1 MADGEPHVF
10 GDRVYL
16 FGSHDTPG
24 SESFCLEDYEFFS
37 APLDDLSHWTSRGT
51 NYSAKQDPLYGE
63 NACYLYAPDVVR
75 GNDGRYYLYY
85 CLAGW
90 KGKGGYSHPISV
102 AVCNS
107 PDGKYDYYGVVQN
120 PDGTP
125 YMMLDALTKASP
137 ENEYIWRWYRNG
149 GDITHARLLHCSKAY
164 RQEML
169 DIIQTLPVNL
179 EIRCGGTDYLLV
191 HGGPL
196 GYRHRY
202 DDPVR
207 DSVWMR
213 LDETTAL
220 PEGKTVIFG
229 HTPTCHYQS
238 DSPMRIYH
246 AADGLYA
253 QNAG

>member
-1 MADGEPHVF
+1 MIYVLSDIHGHYSQYKSIMRQINLQRDDHLYVLGDCVDRNPF
-10 GDRVYL
+10 GLKILKELYL
-16 FGSHDTPG
+16 MS
-24 SESFCLEDYEFFS
+24 
-37 APLDDLSHWTSRGT
+37 
-51 NYSAKQDPLYGE
+51 
-63 NACYLYAPDVVR
+63 NATVLL
-75 GNDGRYYLYY
+75 GN
-85 CLAGW
+85 
-90 KGKGGYSHPISV
+90 HE
-102 AVCNS
+102 
-107 PDGKYDYYGVVQN
+107 
-120 PDGTP
+120 

-137 ENEYIWRWYRNG
+137 ENKYIQRWYRNG
-149 GDITHARLLHCSKAY
+149 GDIPHARLLHCSKAY

-169 DIIQTLPVNL
+169 DIIRTLPVNL
-179 EIRCGGTDYLLV
+179 EIRCGDTDYLLV

-213 LDETTAL
+213 LNETTAL

>member
-1 MADGEPHVF
+1 MIYITGDTHGDFSRIERFCDRFHPSKDDVMIILGDAGFNYYGGKRDQRAKKRMAEMPITIFSIHGNHEMRPGTIPSYRLRKWNGGMVFVEDEYPNLLFAVDGEVF
-10 GDRVYL
+10 DIR
-16 FGSHDTPG
+16 
-24 SESFCLEDYEFFS
+24 
-37 APLDDLSHWTSRGT
+37 
-51 NYSAKQDPLYGE
+51 
-63 NACYLYAPDVVR
+63 
-75 GNDGRYYLYY
+75 
-85 CLAGW
+85 
-90 KGKGGYSHPISV
+90 
-102 AVCNS
+102 
-107 PDGKYDYYGVVQN
+107 
-120 PDGTP
+120 
-125 YMMLDALTKASP
+125 
-137 ENEYIWRWYRNG
+137 RWYRNG
-149 GDITHARLLHCSKAY
+149 GDITHARLLRCSKAY

-238 DSPMRIYH
+238 DTPMRIYH

>member
-1 MADGEPHVF
+1 MQVKYDRKLLIAIARSRKASQWQNKEMLWSEFLDKLASTTRTRETVAEYAALPKGE
-10 GDRVYL
+10 R
-16 FGSHDTPG
+16 DTV
-24 SESFCLEDYEFFS
+24 
-37 APLDDLSHWTSRGT
+37 
-51 NYSAKQDPLYGE
+51 K
-63 NACYLYAPDVVR
+63 DVGGFV
-75 GNDGRYYLYY
+75 
-85 CLAGW
+85 
-90 KGKGGYSHPISV
+90 GGYV
-102 AVCNS
+102 LGDCV
-107 PDGKYDYYGVVQN
+107 DRN
-120 PDGTP
+120 PFGLKILKELYLMPNATVLLGNHE

-137 ENEYIWRWYRNG
+137 ENEYIRRWYRNG

-169 DIIQTLPVNL
+169 DIIRALPVNL

-220 PEGKTVIFG
+220 PERKTVIFG